1 MAAEPRAL
9 RWLLGRLALQNLGR
23 RKARSLLLMAAVA
36 IGTGVIFTSTTLM
49 RSIDASM
56 VLSAFTIR
64 SKSKAGTAGGGKAW
78 PNIFCVPH
86 FRWRKSLTSSRRNRF
101 SIALR

>member
-1 MAAEPRAL
+1 
-9 RWLLGRLALQNLGR
+9 
-23 RKARSLLLMAAVA
+23 MAAVA
-36 IGTGVIFTSTTLM
+36 IGTGVIFTSTMLM

-56 VLSAFTIR
+56 ALSAFTIR

-86 FRWRKSLTSSRRNRF
+86 FRWRKSLTSSRRKRF